1 LSDLTF
7 DETWKKNFEGLLY
20 LGKLE
25 KEVVSIPLHKFV
37 VRTLTVNEQLEVLLI
52 TQPYA
57 DGIGYSRAYKAAVVA
72 AGLVS
77 VDGQL
82 LIATDKNS
90 NVLRQK
96 WDYVTNGWY
105 EPVVDVLYDEIDQLH
120 ARMIEVCQE
129 IGVLPKDDEIVQI
142 FVENSGGEDPN
153 PKE

>member
-1 LSDLTF
+1 MSALTF
-7 DETWKKNFEGLLY
+7 DDKWKKDFEGLLY

-25 KEVVSIPLHKFV
+25 KEVTSIPLHKFI

-57 DGIGYSRAYKAAVVA
+57 DGIGYARAYKAAVVA

-77 VDGQL
+77 IDGKEL
-82 LIATDKNS
+82 VPSDKNS
-90 NVLRQK
+90 NILRQK

-105 EPVVDVLYDEIDQLH
+105 EPVIDILYEEIDQLH

-129 IGVLPKDDEIVQI
+129 IGVLPNEDDVVQI
-142 FVENSGGEDPN
+142 FVENGGSEDP
-153 PKE
+153 KE

>member
-7 DETWKKNFEGLLY
+7 DDRWKQDFEGLLF

-25 KEVVSIPLHKFV
+25 KEVTSIPSHKFL

-57 DGIGYSRAYKAAVVA
+57 DGIGYARAYKAAVVA

-77 VDGQL
+77 IDGKE
-82 LIATDKNS
+82 LIPTDKKTA
-90 NVLRQK
+90 VLRQK

-105 EPVVDVLYDEIDQLH
+105 EPVIDVLYEEIDQLH

-129 IGVLPKDDEIVQI
+129 VGVLPKDDEDLAQI
-142 FVENSGGEDPN
+142 FVENGGSEDP
-153 PKE
+153 KE

>member
-7 DETWKKNFEGLLY
+7 DTKWQKDFEGLLY

-25 KEVVSIPLHKFV
+25 KEITTIPMHKFV

-57 DGIGYSRAYKAAVVA
+57 DGIGYAKAYRAAVVA

-77 VDGQL
+77 VDGKEL
-82 LIATDKNS
+82 VPTDKNS
-90 NVLRQK
+90 NILRQK

-105 EPVVDVLYDEIDQLH
+105 EPVIDILYEEIDGLH

-129 IGVLPKDDEIVQI
+129 IGVLPKEEDVVQI
-142 FVENSGGEDPN
+142 FRENDGVTD

>member
-1 LSDLTF
+1 MSDLTF
-7 DETWKKNFEGLLY
+7 DKKWEKDFEGLLY

-25 KEVVSIPLHKFV
+25 KEVTSIPLHKFI

-77 VDGQL
+77 VDGREL
-82 LIATDKNS
+82 VPTDKSS

-96 WDYVTNGWY
+96 WDYITNGWY
-105 EPVVDVLYDEIDQLH
+105 EPVIDVLYDEINQLH
-120 ARMIEVCQE
+120 TRMITVCQE
-129 IGVLPKDDEIVQI
+129 IGVLPSDDEIVQI
-142 FVENSGGEDPN
+142 FVENGGSEDP
-153 PKE
+153 KE

>member
-1 LSDLTF
+1 MTF

>member
-1 LSDLTF
+1 MSTLTF
-7 DETWKKNFEGLLY
+7 DDKWKKDFEGLLY

-25 KEVVSIPLHKFV
+25 KEVTSIPLHKFV

-57 DGIGYSRAYKAAVVA
+57 DGIGYARAYKAAVVA

-77 VDGQL
+77 VDGKE
-82 LIATDKNS
+82 LIQTDKSS

-105 EPVVDVLYDEIDQLH
+105 EPVIDVLYEEIDQLH
-120 ARMIEVCQE
+120 VRMIEVCQE
-129 IGVLPKDDEIVQI
+129 IGVLPKEDDIVKI
-142 FVENSGGEDPN
+142 FQENGGSEDP
-153 PKE
+153 KE

>member
-1 LSDLTF
+1 MSDLTF
-7 DETWKKNFEGLLY
+7 DDKWKRDFEGLLY

-25 KEVVSIPLHKFV
+25 KEVSSIPLHKFV
-37 VRTLTVNEQLEVLLI
+37 VRTLTVNEQLEILLI

-77 VDGQL
+77 VDGREL
-82 LIATDKNS
+82 VATDKNS

-129 IGVLPKDDEIVQI
+129 IGVLPTEDEVVQI
-142 FVENSGGEDPN
+142 FVENGGSEDP
-153 PKE
+153 KE

>member
-1 LSDLTF
+1 MSDLTF
-7 DETWKKNFEGLLY
+7 DDKWKKDFEGLLY

-25 KEVVSIPLHKFV
+25 KEVTSIPLHKFV

-57 DGIGYSRAYKAAVVA
+57 DGIGYARAYKAAVVA

-77 VDGQL
+77 IDGKE
-82 LIATDKNS
+82 LIPSDKNS

-96 WDYVTNGWY
+96 WEYVTNGWY
-105 EPVVDVLYDEIDQLH
+105 EPVIDILYEEIDQLH

-129 IGVLPKDDEIVQI
+129 IGVLPKEDDIVQI
-142 FVENSGGEDPN
+142 FAENGGSGD

>member
-1 LSDLTF
+1 MSDLNF
-7 DETWKKNFEGLLY
+7 DEKWKKDFEGLLY

-25 KEVVSIPLHKFV
+25 KEITSIPLHKFV
-37 VRTLTVNEQLEVLLI
+37 VRTLTVNEQLEILLI

-57 DGIGYSRAYKAAVVA
+57 DGIGYVRAYRAAVVA

-77 VDGQL
+77 VDGKE
-82 LIATDKNS
+82 LIPTDKNS

-105 EPVVDVLYDEIDQLH
+105 EPVVDVLYKEIDQLH
-120 ARMIEVCQE
+120 ERMIEVCQE
-129 IGVLPKDDEIVQI
+129 IGVLPKEDDIAQI
-142 FVENSGGEDPN
+142 FVENGGSDI

>member
-1 LSDLTF
+1 MSDPTF
-7 DETWKKNFEGLLY
+7 DDRWKKDFEGLLY

-25 KEVVSIPLHKFV
+25 KEITSIPLHKFV

-57 DGIGYSRAYKAAVVA
+57 DGIGYAKAYRAAVVA

-77 VDGQL
+77 LDSKE
-82 LIATDKNS
+82 IIPTDKNS

-105 EPVVDVLYDEIDQLH
+105 EPVIDVLYEEIDQLH

-129 IGVLPKDDEIVQI
+129 IGVLPKEDDVVQI
-142 FVENSGGEDPN
+142 FVENGGSEDP
-153 PKE
+153 KE

>member
-1 LSDLTF
+1 MSALTF
-7 DETWKKNFEGLLY
+7 DDRWKKDFEGLLY

-25 KEVVSIPLHKFV
+25 KEITSIPLHKFV

-57 DGIGYSRAYKAAVVA
+57 DGIGYARAYKAAVVA
-72 AGLVS
+72 AGLVN
-77 VDGQL
+77 VDGKE
-82 LIATDKNS
+82 LIPTDKNS

-105 EPVVDVLYDEIDQLH
+105 EPVIDVLYEEIDQLH

-129 IGVLPKDDEIVQI
+129 IGVLPSEDEVVKI
-142 FVENSGGEDPN
+142 FVENGGSEDP
-153 PKE
+153 KG

>member
-7 DETWKKNFEGLLY
+7 DDRWKQDFEGLLY

-25 KEVVSIPLHKFV
+25 KEITSIPLHKFV

-57 DGIGYSRAYKAAVVA
+57 DGIGYARAYKAAVVA

-77 VDGQL
+77 IDGKE
-82 LIATDKNS
+82 LIPTDKNS

-96 WDYVTNGWY
+96 WDYVTIGWY
-105 EPVVDVLYDEIDQLH
+105 EPVIDVLYEEIDQLH
-120 ARMIEVCQE
+120 ARMIEACQE
-129 IGVLPKDDEIVQI
+129 IGVLPKDDEDLTQI
-142 FVENSGGEDPN
+142 FVENGGSEDP
-153 PKE
+153 KE

>member
-1 LSDLTF
+1 MSDLTF
-7 DETWKKNFEGLLY
+7 DDKWKRDFEGLLY

-25 KEVVSIPLHKFV
+25 KEVISIPLHKFV

-57 DGIGYSRAYKAAVVA
+57 DGIGYARAYKAAVVA

-77 VDGQL
+77 VDGKEL
-82 LIATDKNS
+82 VPTAKDS
-90 NVLRQK
+90 NILRQK

-129 IGVLPKDDEIVQI
+129 IGVLPKEDEVVQI
-142 FVENSGGEDPN
+142 FVENDGVMD

>member
-1 LSDLTF
+1 MSDLTF
-7 DETWKKNFEGLLY
+7 DDRWKKDFEGLLY

-25 KEVVSIPLHKFV
+25 KEITSIPLHKFV

-57 DGIGYSRAYKAAVVA
+57 DGIGYARAYKAAVVA

-77 VDGQL
+77 VDGKE
-82 LIATDKNS
+82 LIPTDKNS

-105 EPVVDVLYDEIDQLH
+105 EPVIDVLYEEIDQLH
-120 ARMIEVCQE
+120 GRMIEVCQE
-129 IGVLPKDDEIVQI
+129 IGVLPTENDTVQI
-142 FVENSGGEDPN
+142 FVENDGVTD

>member
-1 LSDLTF
+1 MSALTF
-7 DETWKKNFEGLLY
+7 DDKWKKDFEGLLY

-25 KEVVSIPLHKFV
+25 KEITSIPLHKFI

-57 DGIGYSRAYKAAVVA
+57 DGIGYARAYKAAVVA

-77 VDGQL
+77 IDGKEL
-82 LIATDKNS
+82 VPSDKNS
-90 NVLRQK
+90 NILRQK

-105 EPVVDVLYDEIDQLH
+105 EPVIDILFEEIDQLH

-129 IGVLPKDDEIVQI
+129 IGVLPNEDDVVQI
-142 FVENSGGEDPN
+142 FVENGGSEDP
-153 PKE
+153 KE

>member
-1 LSDLTF
+1 MSALTF
-7 DETWKKNFEGLLY
+7 DDKWKKDFEGLLY

-25 KEVVSIPLHKFV
+25 KEVTSIPLHKFI

-57 DGIGYSRAYKAAVVA
+57 DGIGYARAYKAAVVA

-77 VDGQL
+77 VDGKEL
-82 LIATDKNS
+82 VPSDKNS
-90 NVLRQK
+90 NILRQK

-105 EPVVDVLYDEIDQLH
+105 EPVIDILYEEIDQLH

-129 IGVLPKDDEIVQI
+129 IGVLPNEDDVVQI
-142 FVENSGGEDPN
+142 FVENGGSEDP
-153 PKE
+153 KE

>member
-7 DETWKKNFEGLLY
+7 DDRWKKDFEGLLY

-25 KEVVSIPLHKFV
+25 KEITSIPLHKFI

-57 DGIGYSRAYKAAVVA
+57 DGIGYARAYKAAVVA

-77 VDGQL
+77 IDGKELVQ
-82 LIATDKNS
+82 TDKSS

-105 EPVVDVLYDEIDQLH
+105 EPVIDILYEEIDQLH

-129 IGVLPKDDEIVQI
+129 IGVLPSEDEVVPI
-142 FVENSGGEDPN
+142 FVENGGSAD

>member
-1 LSDLTF
+1 MSALTF
-7 DETWKKNFEGLLY
+7 DDKWKKDFEGLLY

-25 KEVVSIPLHKFV
+25 KEITSIPLHKFI

-57 DGIGYSRAYKAAVVA
+57 DGIGYARAYKAAVVA

-77 VDGQL
+77 IDGKEL
-82 LIATDKNS
+82 VPSDKNS
-90 NVLRQK
+90 NILRQK

-105 EPVVDVLYDEIDQLH
+105 EPVIDILYEEIDQLH

-129 IGVLPKDDEIVQI
+129 IGVLPNEDDVVQI
-142 FVENSGGEDPN
+142 FVENGGSEDP
-153 PKE
+153 KE